1 MDLLP
6 EAFIGGVMALELT
19 VISIEDMSSGPT
31 KNVFE
36 QDEISIGRASIN
48 DLVLNKPEVSG
59 RHTKIRIEYDESE
72 SPHIYVTDLGSLNG
86 TTVEGKL
93 LEPQIEHE
101 MEEGQ
106 RIGIGSFIIR
116 PKIYNLRGTISD
128 LYDNSSLWHED
139 GNSTLMAQEE
149 ESLSPTKN
157 EPPFLA
163 KNDFEGEDEAND
175 TEEISREYRQE
186 KSPFL
191 TMEDFEKT
199 TEAKEESREFS
210 EKESAA
216 ELFEESMN
224 ESDTDEDQEEV
235 DSSDEVED
243 IDEEDGVEDSDV
255 EEVTSEEDDESEI
268 EEDEGTESD
277 EEDEEEDE
285 EVEEVDEEVEENEEV
300 DEDEEAMMEEDNVE
314 KAEDSIV
321 LEETVD
327 DGDNI
332 FNFDAIRLCSISGNV
347 SHKNKGLDGVELV
360 LTLDDGDV
368 KNAHTSKNGQFTFDD
383 IDEGTKYSLEAKKEG
398 YKIVADN
405 TEGILSDDLLIQFES
420 CKFYKISGR
429 VVNKGNGLAGVVVK
443 SDALGSTTTDEDG
456 NFEFIDVEED
466 TEYNLEFEKE
476 SYQFEAKN
484 NSGTLTKDQDVEVKA
499 TKLIPVEG
507 VIYYKG
513 KPLGGVEIDGGPIG
527 KTITGEDG
535 RYCFPDVPEGTQY
548 TLIPHKEGYKF
559 GKH

>member
-19 VISIEDMSSGPT
+19 VISFEDMSSGPT
-31 KNVFE
+31 KNVYE

-59 RHTKIRIEYDESE
+59 RHTKIRVEYDENDT
-72 SPHIYVTDLGSLNG
+72 PHIYVTDLGSLNG
-86 TTVEGKL
+86 TTVEGKP

-101 MEEGQ
+101 VDEGQ

-116 PKIYNLRGTISD
+116 PKIFNLSNTITDGIDS
-128 LYDNSSLWHED
+128 NSLWQHSD
-139 GNSTLMAQEE
+139 GSTLMAEE
-149 ESLSPTKN
+149 EEHT
-157 EPPFLA
+157 PFLA
-163 KNDFEGEDEAND
+163 KNEFDEDGESEE
-175 TEEISREYRQE
+175 TEENHQERYQE

-191 TMEDFEKT
+191 TMEDFEKIE
-199 TEAKEESREFS
+199 EAEQGEVS
-210 EKESAA
+210 EMESAA
-216 ELFEESMN
+216 ELFSDSLAGETEVEEKIETEEEVVDEDLDEDDAEDSDI
-224 ESDTDEDQEEV
+224 EEVVSEADEDDTDENDNNEEEEVADDEQEE
-235 DSSDEVED
+235 DEVE
-243 IDEEDGVEDSDV
+243 ESNVEDV
-255 EEVTSEEDDESEI
+255 EESAPANEI
-268 EEDEGTESD
+268 VCAG
-277 EEDEEEDE
+277 
-285 EVEEVDEEVEENEEV
+285 ENV
-300 DEDEEAMMEEDNVE
+300 
-314 KAEDSIV
+314 
-321 LEETVD
+321 
-327 DGDNI
+327 

-398 YKIVADN
+398 YKIIADN
-405 TEGILSDDLLIQFES
+405 AEGILNDDLLIQFES
-420 CKFYKISGR
+420 CKFYKLSGR
-429 VVNKGNGLAGVVVK
+429 VVNKGNGLAGVIVK
-443 SDALGSTTTDEDG
+443 SESLGSTTTDEDG

-476 SYQFEAKN
+476 SYQFESNN